1 MSGTVVEFPHHA
13 EAGPLLSEAPALPV
27 EHHIVAAALTAER
40 LRGLAE
46 QMVLLLRHVPRDA
59 ATFTR
64 LHDEMLTAWSDVDAH
79 YGAYRAVIECKG
91 QA

>member
-1 MSGTVVEFPHHA
+1 MTGTVVEFPHQSVL
-13 EAGPLLSEAPALPV
+13 EAFHSEAPPLPL
-27 EHHIVAAALTAER
+27 EHHVISAALTAER

-59 ATFTR
+59 ATFAR
-64 LHDEMLTAWSDVDAH
+64 LHDEMLVAWCDVDSH
-79 YGAYRAVIECKG
+79 YGAYRAVLECKG

>member
-1 MSGTVVEFPHHA
+1 MTGTVVEFPHRSDP
-13 EAGPLLSEAPALPV
+13 EPFRSEAPALPL
-27 EHHIVAAALTAER
+27 EHHLVAAALTAER

-59 ATFTR
+59 ATFAK
-64 LHDEMLTAWSDVDAH
+64 LHGEMLDAWCDVDSH
-79 YGAYRAVIECKG
+79 YGAYHAVLECKG